1 MFALDTNTLI
11 YYFKGMGRVAARLSG
26 CTPSEI
32 GIPIVVVYEL
42 ETGIAKSQQP
52 RKRREQL
59 DALLAVTK
67 LLPFDRAAA
76 RQSATLRASLESKG
90 TPLGPLDCL
99 IAGIALAQGATL
111 VTRNSAEFSR
121 VASFQPDYLAM

>member
-11 YYFKGMGRVAARLSG
+11 YYFKGMGRVAARLAG
-26 CTPSEI
+26 CSPSEI

-42 ETGIAKSQQP
+42 ETVIAKSQQP

-59 DALLAVTK
+59 DALLVSTRI
-67 LLPFDRAAA
+67 LPFDRAAA
-76 RQSATLRASLESKG
+76 RHSATLRASLEAKG

-99 IAGIALAQGATL
+99 IAGIALAYGTHL
-111 VTRNSAEFSR
+111 VTRNSTEFGR
-121 VASFQPDYLAM
+121 VAGLSVVDWY

>member
-26 CTPSEI
+26 CTPAEI

-59 DALLAVTK
+59 DALLAAAK
-67 LLPFDRAAA
+67 LLPFDRAAVRQGTTCA
-76 RQSATLRASLESKG
+76 RPWNQKVPRWGRWIASS
-90 TPLGPLDCL
+90 P
-99 IAGIALAQGATL
+99 A
-111 VTRNSAEFSR
+111 SR
-121 VASFQPDYLAM
+121 WRKEQPW